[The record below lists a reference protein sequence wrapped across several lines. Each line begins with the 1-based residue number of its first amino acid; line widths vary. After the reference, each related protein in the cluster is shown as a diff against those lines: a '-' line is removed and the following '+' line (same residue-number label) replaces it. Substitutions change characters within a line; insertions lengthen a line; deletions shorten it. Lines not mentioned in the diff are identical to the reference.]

1 MRTVNAYAATSAT
14 EPLVKTTIERRDVG
28 PKDVLIDI
36 AYAGICHS
44 DIHTVRGEW
53 GEIQYPQVVGHE
65 IVGTVSEVGSEVTK
79 HKVGDRVGVGCM
91 VNSCGEC
98 EYCKRGDE
106 QYCAKGN
113 TGTYT
118 SVDPADGTVTQG
130 GYSQAVVVTEDFVL
144 RVPESLDYDKVAP
157 LLCAGITL
165 YSPLHHWGVTEG
177 TKVAIVGMGG
187 LGHMGVKI
195 AAALGADVTV
205 LSQTTSKKEDSLRF
219 GAKAHYAT
227 SDEQTF
233 TDLANSFDLIVNT
246 VSAKIDM
253 GAYLGLLAVDGTLV
267 NVGAPSEPLEVPAFA
282 LIPARRSWAGSAIG
296 GIRETQEML
305 DFCAEHGIVPET
317 ELIDADQINEAYERV
332 LKSDVRY
339 RFVIDAAT
347 FA

>member
-1 MRTVNAYAATSAT
+1 MRTVNAYAAPSAT

-28 PKDVLIDI
+28 PKDVMIDI

-79 HKVGDRVGVGCM
+79 YEVGDRVGVGCM

-233 TDLANSFDLIVNT
+233 TDLANSFDLIINT
-246 VSAKIDM
+246 VSAKVDM